1 MPRLCCACCLAA
13 LLVSGR
19 PAAAL
24 DADGGFFVRG
34 AGNERCSAYAS
45 ARDRRTDAEFQAWL
59 AGYVSAFNRWTA
71 DVWDIEASG
80 DFDASLHWV
89 DLYCSVHPA
98 ARFGTAVQ
106 NLIAFLYP
114 TRQRAPYTTVL
125 PGASAGSSL
134 PPR

>member
-1 MPRLCCACCLAA
+1 MSKLWCACSLAA
-13 LLVSGR
+13 LLVASL

-24 DADGGFFVRG
+24 DRDGAFFVRG
-34 AGNERCSAYAS
+34 AGNERCAAYLA
-45 ARDRRTDAEFQAWL
+45 ARHDSSDAEFQAWL

-89 DLYCSVHPA
+89 DLYCSVHPRA
-98 ARFGTAVQ
+98 SFGTAVE

-114 TRQRAPYTTVL
+114 TRQRAPYTTTL